1 MAKRKRSRSS
11 RQSPS
16 AESSVL
22 ELLVKR
28 SRSSRQSSSAELPT
42 LVLGRSAEAMP
53 FLRGLLD
60 SCRCQHEK
68 GNHRA
73 LLEALFAWMSSCKG
87 PPAWI
92 ADAFCEKLLDWFE
105 HRAPTLDAAFGV
117 RRAAPRGKHLQT
129 LRERQAWRGPILTR
143 IEDLQRRNIPVDI
156 RLFELVGEEIGKS
169 GSFVADVYYEDASV
183 LWRKVFRKLKI
194 RTMSEKHFSGKP

>member
-42 LVLGRSAEAMP
+42 LMLSRSAEAGP
-53 FLRGLLD
+53 ANRALLD
-60 SCRCQHEK
+60 LCRRQYEQGDHK
-68 GNHRA
+68 A
-73 LLEALFAWMSSCKG
+73 LLEALFVWLSTYQG

-92 ADAFCEKLLDWFE
+92 ADAFCEKLLGWLE
-105 HRAPTLDAAFGV
+105 CRAPTLDAAFGV
-117 RRAAPRGKHLQT
+117 KRPRGKHLKA
-129 LRERQAWRGPILTR
+129 LRERQDLRGPILIR
-143 IEDLQRRNIPVDI
+143 IEDLRRQNMKVDV
-156 RLFELVGEEIGKS
+156 RLFELVGAEIGRS
-169 GSFVADVYYEDASV
+169 ASFVSTVYYEDASV
-183 LWRKVFRKLKI
+183 LWRKLFRKLKI

>member
-16 AESSVL
+16 AEPPTL

-42 LVLGRSAEAMP
+42 LMLSRSAEAGP
-53 FLRGLLD
+53 ANRALLD
-60 SCRCQHEK
+60 LCRRQYEQGDHK
-68 GNHRA
+68 A
-73 LLEALFAWMSSCKG
+73 LLEALFVWLSTYQG

-92 ADAFCEKLLDWFE
+92 ADAFCEKLLGWLE
-105 HRAPTLDAAFGV
+105 CRAPTLDAAFGV
-117 RRAAPRGKHLQT
+117 KRPRGKHLKA
-129 LRERQAWRGPILTR
+129 LRERQDLRGPILIR
-143 IEDLQRRNIPVDI
+143 IEDLRRQNMKVDV
-156 RLFELVGEEIGKS
+156 RLFELVGAEIGRS
-169 GSFVADVYYEDASV
+169 ASFVSTVYYEDASV
-183 LWRKVFRKLKI
+183 LWRKLFRKLKI

>member
-42 LVLGRSAEAMP
+42 LMLSRSAEAGP
-53 FLRGLLD
+53 ANRALLD
-60 SCRCQHEK
+60 SCRRQYEQGDHK
-68 GNHRA
+68 A
-73 LLEALFAWMSSCKG
+73 LLEALFVWLSTYQG

-92 ADAFCEKLLDWFE
+92 ADAVCEKLLGWLE
-105 HRAPTLDAAFGV
+105 YGAPTLDAAFGV
-117 RRAAPRGKHLQT
+117 KRPRGKHLKA
-129 LRERQAWRGPILTR
+129 LRERQDLRGPILIR
-143 IEDLQRRNIPVDI
+143 IEDLRRQNMKVDV
-156 RLFELVGEEIGKS
+156 RLFELVGAEIGRS
-169 GSFVADVYYEDASV
+169 ASFVSTVYYEDASV
-183 LWRKVFRKLKI
+183 LWRKLFRKLKI

>member
-28 SRSSRQSSSAELPT
+28 SRSSRQSSSAELPS
-42 LVLGRSAEAMP
+42 LMLSRSAEAGP
-53 FLRGLLD
+53 ANRALLD
-60 SCRCQHEK
+60 LCRRQYEQGDHK
-68 GNHRA
+68 A
-73 LLEALFAWMSSCKG
+73 LLEALFVWLSTYQG

-92 ADAFCEKLLDWFE
+92 ADAVCEKLLGWLE
-105 HRAPTLDAAFGV
+105 YGAPTLDAAFGV
-117 RRAAPRGKHLQT
+117 KRPRGKHLKA
-129 LRERQAWRGPILTR
+129 LRERQDLRGPILIR
-143 IEDLQRRNIPVDI
+143 IEDLRRQNMKVDV
-156 RLFELVGEEIGKS
+156 RLFELVGAEIGRS
-169 GSFVADVYYEDASV
+169 ASFVSTVYYEDASV
-183 LWRKVFRKLKI
+183 LWRKLFRKLKI

>member
-16 AESSVL
+16 AEPPTL

-42 LVLGRSAEAMP
+42 LMLSRSAEAGP
-53 FLRGLLD
+53 ANRALLD
-60 SCRCQHEK
+60 SCRRQYEQGDHK
-68 GNHRA
+68 A
-73 LLEALFAWMSSCKG
+73 LLEALFVWLSTYQG

-92 ADAFCEKLLDWFE
+92 ADAVCEKLLGWLE
-105 HRAPTLDAAFGV
+105 YGAPTLDAAFGV
-117 RRAAPRGKHLQT
+117 KRPRGKHLKA
-129 LRERQAWRGPILTR
+129 LRERQDLRGPILIR
-143 IEDLQRRNIPVDI
+143 IEDLRRQNMKVDV
-156 RLFELVGEEIGKS
+156 RLFELVGAEIGRS
-169 GSFVADVYYEDASV
+169 ASFVSTVYYEDASV
-183 LWRKVFRKLKI
+183 LWRKLFRKLKI

>member
-42 LVLGRSAEAMP
+42 LMLSRSAEAGP
-53 FLRGLLD
+53 ANRALLD
-60 SCRCQHEK
+60 LCRRQYEQGDHK
-68 GNHRA
+68 A
-73 LLEALFAWMSSCKG
+73 LLEALFVWLSTYQG

-92 ADAFCEKLLDWFE
+92 ADAVCEKLLGWLE
-105 HRAPTLDAAFGV
+105 YGAPTLDAAFGV
-117 RRAAPRGKHLQT
+117 KRPRGKHLKA
-129 LRERQAWRGPILTR
+129 LRERQDLRGPILIR
-143 IEDLQRRNIPVDI
+143 IEDLRRQNMKVDV
-156 RLFELVGEEIGKS
+156 RLFELVGAEIGRS
-169 GSFVADVYYEDASV
+169 ASFVSTVYYEDASV
-183 LWRKVFRKLKI
+183 LWRKLFRKLKI

>member
-16 AESSVL
+16 AEPPTL

-42 LVLGRSAEAMP
+42 LMLSRSAEAGP
-53 FLRGLLD
+53 ANRALLD
-60 SCRCQHEK
+60 SCRRQYEQGDHK
-68 GNHRA
+68 A
-73 LLEALFAWMSSCKG
+73 LLEALFVWLSTYQG

-92 ADAFCEKLLDWFE
+92 ADAFCEKLLGWLE
-105 HRAPTLDAAFGV
+105 YRAPTLDAAFGV
-117 RRAAPRGKHLQT
+117 KRPRGKHLKA
-129 LRERQAWRGPILTR
+129 LRERQDLRGPILIR
-143 IEDLQRRNIPVDI
+143 IEDLRRQNMKVDV
-156 RLFELVGEEIGKS
+156 RLFELVGAEIGRS
-169 GSFVADVYYEDASV
+169 ASFVSTVYYEDASV
-183 LWRKVFRKLKI
+183 LWRKLFRKLKI

>member
-42 LVLGRSAEAMP
+42 LMLSRSAEAGP
-53 FLRGLLD
+53 ANRALLD
-60 SCRCQHEK
+60 LCRRQYEQGDHK
-68 GNHRA
+68 A
-73 LLEALFAWMSSCKG
+73 LLEALFVWLSTYQG

-92 ADAFCEKLLDWFE
+92 ADAVCEKLLGWLE
-105 HRAPTLDAAFGV
+105 YRAPTLDAAFGV
-117 RRAAPRGKHLQT
+117 KRPRGKHLKA
-129 LRERQAWRGPILTR
+129 LRERQDLRGPILIR
-143 IEDLQRRNIPVDI
+143 IEDLRRQNMKVDV
-156 RLFELVGEEIGKS
+156 RLFELVGAEIGRS
-169 GSFVADVYYEDASV
+169 ASFVSTVYYEDASV
-183 LWRKVFRKLKI
+183 LWRKLFRKLKI